1 MIRLGMLGYWHLH
14 GADYARAAQEHP
26 GVEIVALWDDDEAR
40 GSAAAA
46 DLGVPFDADL
56 DAFLARPEIDAVV
69 VCSATS
75 RHREV
80 ITAAARAGKHVFSEK
95 VVAATLADAEAIIR
109 ATDDAGIAF
118 VVSMW
123 RSDEPSTAAVADV
136 LAGGALGRITHLR
149 IRDGHPFALSSDELP
164 DGRLPP
170 QFWDPQTAQ
179 GGILIDLCHPVYL
192 AVLLLGGLPVDV
204 SASFGRVTGR
214 VLEDNAVVTLRYD
227 DGALAV
233 VETSSTAAIAPFS
246 IEVHGTAGS
255 LVYTADGIG
264 ELVARR
270 DPVVAAATPSPYG
283 PDGAIH
289 TRIVGGSPVWERIE
303 VPAGPKSTAFEK
315 WIAHIENGTRAP
327 ENVELAR
334 RLSAI
339 IEAAYRSDADG
350 RRVALADLTSV
361 VE

>member
-1 MIRLGMLGYWHLH
+1 MIRIGMLGYWHLH

-26 GVEIVALWDDDEAR
+26 GVEIVALWDDDAAR

-46 DLGVPFDADL
+46 ELGVTFDDDL
-56 DAFLARPEIDAVV
+56 DAFLARPDLDAVV
-69 VCSATS
+69 VCTATS

-95 VVAATLADAEAIIR
+95 VVAATLSDAEAIIQE
-109 ATDDAGIAF
+109 TDAAGIAF

-123 RSDEPSTAAVADV
+123 RSDEPSTAAVAEV
-136 LAGGALGRITHLR
+136 LASGVLGTITHLR
-149 IRDGHPFALSSDELP
+149 IRDGHPFALASDELP

-170 QFWDPQTAQ
+170 EFWDPATAQ

-192 AVLLLGGLPVDV
+192 AALLLGLPADV

-233 VETSSTAAIAPFS
+233 IETSSTTAITPFT
-246 IEVHGTAGS
+246 IEAHGTSGS
-255 LVYTADGIG
+255 LVYAAAGIG

-270 DPVVAAATPSPYG
+270 DPVVAAATPSGYG
-283 PDGAIH
+283 PDGSIH
-289 TRIVGGSPVWERIE
+289 LRVVGGSPVWERID
-303 VPAGPKSTAFEK
+303 VPTGPKVSAFER

-334 RLSAI
+334 KLSAI
-339 IEAAYRSDADG
+339 VEAAYRSDAAG
-350 RRVALADLTSV
+350 RRVALADL
-361 VE
+361 

>member
-14 GADYARAAQEHP
+14 GADYAREAQEHP
-26 GVEIVALWDDDEAR
+26 DVEIVALWDDDAER

-46 DLGVPFDADL
+46 ELGVPFDDDL
-56 DAFLARPEIDAVV
+56 DAFLARSELDAVV
-69 VCSATS
+69 VCTATS

-95 VVAATLADAEAIIR
+95 VVAATLADADAIIR
-109 ATDDAGIAF
+109 AADEAGIAF

-123 RSDEPSTAAVADV
+123 RSDEPSTAAVGEV
-136 LAGGALGRITHLR
+136 LASGVLGRITHLR

-170 QFWDPQTAQ
+170 QFWDPATAQ

-192 AVLLLGGLPVDV
+192 AALLLGSPVDV
-204 SASFGRVTGR
+204 SASFGHVTGR
-214 VLEDNAVVTLRYD
+214 ALEDNAVVTLRYD

-233 VETSSTAAIAPFS
+233 VETSSTAAITPFS

-255 LVYTADGIG
+255 LVYAADGIG

-283 PDGAIH
+283 PDGSIH
-289 TRIVGGSPVWERIE
+289 LRVVDGSPVWERID
-303 VPAGPKSTAFEK
+303 VPAGPKVSAFEK
-315 WIAHIENGTRAP
+315 WVAHIAAGTRAT
-327 ENVELAR
+327 ENVALAR

-339 IEAAYRSDADG
+339 IEAAYRSDAAG
-350 RRVALADLTSV
+350 RRVALSEL
-361 VE
+361 